1 MNAVQKPIYIIADEF
16 SAKISTIN
24 VFLWQMY
31 DAYSLKVSIRQ
42 NDDMIFLLLADS
54 IDNFA
59 IQLRLTHSSFVQN

>member
-1 MNAVQKPIYIIADEF
+1 MNAVQKPIYIITDEF